1 MDENPLLTLDEAL
14 IEDGLNPDG
23 DPHAYKDFND
33 LDSPMMKAL
42 KAYKSRSSN

>member
-1 MDENPLLTLDEAL
+1 MDEKSLPMLDEAL
-14 IEDGLNPDG
+14 IGDGMNPDD